1 MDASIL
7 QYRQQLEAFL
17 PGSLVDELL
26 NHHIRLS
33 YPKDAL
39 VFAQG
44 APADVLFFIL
54 NGLVKVYCPVGDGDR
69 VLLRLAGPGDF
80 LGNIDFLDSGQH
92 RTQVFEAQ
100 AFTRCSLALLTRE
113 HIRKSADLL
122 DSKSLVRVL
131 EFLNSAWSSV
141 AHWYAVF
148 LGLSFRERLE
158 AVFRDLATRF
168 GVKDKRGTL
177 VLPELSQID
186 FAEMIQSSRPMVSR
200 LITEMISRKVLER
213 HGRQYI
219 VSERLLASGSICGAE
234 ASFSVL
240 RDNACRD
247 DAPRPV
253 GFTTVGNNTSVVNVG
268 AGAVAML
275 EAKGSGARRVL
286 AGASQR

>member
-1 MDASIL
+1 MDASLL
-7 QYRQQLEAFL
+7 QYRQQLDTFL
-17 PGSLVDELL
+17 PAPLIDEFL

-39 VFAQG
+39 IFAQG
-44 APADVLFFIL
+44 APADVLFYVL

-80 LGNIDFLDSGQH
+80 LGNIDYLDSDQH

-113 HIRKSADLL
+113 HLRKSADLL
-122 DSKSLVRVL
+122 DTRSLVRVL

-168 GVKDKRGTL
+168 GVKDKRGIL

-200 LITEMISRKVLER
+200 LITEMIGRKTLER
-213 HGRQYI
+213 RGRQYI
-219 VSERLLASGSICGAE
+219 VSERLLASGSCGRAG
-234 ASFSVL
+234 ASSGAL
-240 RDNACRD
+240 PGNTSRD
-247 DAPRPV
+247 DALRSV
-253 GFTTVGNNTSVVNVG
+253 SFAAVSNNGNIVDASTS
-268 AGAVAML
+268 AVAML
-275 EAKGSGARRVL
+275 KTKVASDRRVL
-286 AGASQR
+286 ASAS